1 MAYMIFTRDRA
12 GGAEIRDAHRAQHY
26 AYLRENAHRLI
37 ASGGVQDE
45 KGNYAGGLIVL
56 DVDTHA
62 EAEAFAAADPFGRA
76 ELFDQVIIMR
86 WVQAFLGGREDRG
99 PFRAADQQTG

>member
-12 GGAEIRDAHRAQHY
+12 GGAGVRDAHRAQHY

-37 ASGGVQDE
+37 VSGGIQDE
-45 KGNYAGGLIVL
+45 NGNYVGGLIVL
-56 DVDTHA
+56 NVDTHA
-62 EAEAFAAADPFGRA
+62 EAEVFAAADPFGRA

-86 WVQAFLGGREDRG
+86 WVQAFFGGREDRG
-99 PFRAADQQTG
+99 PFRPADRPAG